1 MLATISTV
9 EQSIDAVGQLYSQA
23 SEFASFVGQQRA
35 AEQDAA
41 LGRTVAALEARGR
54 AEQAAAEREIKAAEG
69 NATLQSDIRRR
80 AARQQQAIQAKVEK
94 AQADHAERQ
103 RKIEARGAGFKLLID
118 GAVNTAKAISAYAS
132 YNYVQGALYTAAAAF
147 NFAWGG
153 SLLAGNIPGAG
164 GASMGGAS
172 MGAGGGAGFG
182 ERETSAASST
192 PGSVPGEAARRSTG
206 NTLGA
211 GQQSGG
217 TVINIQRIDVLGAI
231 DEDSAE
237 KIGEGLRRA
246 GLTREGAA

>member
-1 MLATISTV
+1 M
-9 EQSIDAVGQLYSQA
+9 
-23 SEFASFVGQQRA
+23 
-35 AEQDAA
+35 
-41 LGRTVAALEARGR
+41 
-54 AEQAAAEREIKAAEG
+54 
-69 NATLQSDIRRR
+69 
-80 AARQQQAIQAKVEK
+80 
-94 AQADHAERQ
+94 
-103 RKIEARGAGFKLLID
+103 
-118 GAVNTAKAISAYAS
+118 
-132 YNYVQGALYTAAAAF
+132 
-147 NFAWGG
+147 GG
-153 SLLAGNIPGAG
+153 S
-164 GASMGGAS
+164 S

-182 ERETSAASST
+182 ERATSAASST